1 MWNYEKRL
9 EYPVNIKNV
18 NPAMAKLIITQL
30 GGPDGEMGAATRYLS
45 QRYSAPYAEVKATLT
60 DIGSEE
66 AKKPAATGKI
76 ANYTTTLRFCGSI
89 AAMRLCCMISLAF
102 SSPLTRQP
110 EKTPIIPQ
118 RFAFVAA

>member
-45 QRYSAPYAEVKATLT
+45 QRYSAPYAEVKATMT

-66 AKKPAATGKI
+66 AKEPGGNRK
-76 ANYTTTLRFCGSI
+76 NR
-89 AAMRLCCMISLAF
+89 RLYHNASLLWQH
-102 SSPLTRQP
+102 S
-110 EKTPIIPQ
+110 
-118 RFAFVAA
+118 RFAPMLR